1 MKRIALVVTAFLVSS
16 GLFAQKD
23 ELKTLKKIY
32 DKDEPSDKDV
42 VDYKAALTKL
52 EPYLASAPE
61 ADRVLINYF
70 KAEAPFMDAMVQM
83 SKPENQNN
91 LAMMMKMFKPEN
103 VHDLAVAYDAMRQ
116 YEKST
121 GKNVYTKDID
131 ESVAQFAPMIVNA
144 AITLGQQKKYSEA
157 GKLLYDVYLMDKKNL
172 DNLYYAASYAVNGND
187 YDTALVYYDE
197 LKKSNYSG
205 EGTLYLATSVV
216 SGKEETFN
224 SKVDR
229 DKMIAMKT
237 HSKPREEKIPS
248 KRGEIYKNVALI
260 LLEKGKTEEAKAA
273 FAEAIKENP
282 NDMSLKMNEA
292 NLYLKLK
299 DNATYKAKV
308 ATILEKE
315 PNNADLVYNLGVVAM
330 DAGQLSEAE
339 TFFNRAIAIKPDYSN
354 AYLNLAGIKLMGD
367 EKIVAEMNKLGTSEK
382 DNKRYEVLKKQR
394 TESFNGAMPSLEK
407 AYALDPTN
415 EAVIENLYSVYNFL
429 ELTDKPNY
437 KELKAKMKEIK
448 AARGN

>member
-1 MKRIALVVTAFLVSS
+1 MRKIAIVVSALLVSA
-16 GLFAQKD
+16 GIFAQKD

-32 DKDEPSDKDV
+32 DKDEPSEKDFV
-42 VDYKAALTKL
+42 EYRSALTKL

-61 ADRVLINYF
+61 GDKVLINYF
-70 KAEAPFMDAMVQM
+70 KAEAPFMEAMVQL

-91 LAMMMKMFKPEN
+91 MAMMMKMFKPEN
-103 VHDLAVAYDAMRQ
+103 VHNLAVAYDAMRQ
-116 YEKST
+116 YEKSA

-131 ESVAQFAPMIVNA
+131 ESVAQFSPMIVNA
-144 AITLGQQKKYSEA
+144 AITLGQQKKYVEA

-172 DNLYYAASYAVNGND
+172 DNLYYAASYTVNGND
-187 YDTALVYYDE
+187 YDTALAYYDE

-205 EGTLYLATSVV
+205 EGTQYLATSVV
-216 SGKEETFN
+216 SGKEESFN
-224 SKVDR
+224 SKIDR

-237 HSKPREEKIPS
+237 HAKPREEKIPS
-248 KRGEIYKNVALI
+248 KRGEIYKNIALI
-260 LLEKGKTEEAKAA
+260 LVEKGKTEEAKAA
-273 FAEAIKENP
+273 FTEAIKENP

-299 DNATYKAKV
+299 DNANYKAKV
-308 ATILEKE
+308 SAILEKE

-330 DAGQLSEAE
+330 DAGQLTEAE

-367 EKIVAEMNKLGTSEK
+367 EKIVAEMNKLGNSDK

-394 TESFNGAMPSLEK
+394 TDSFNAAMPSLEK
-407 AYALDPTN
+407 AYALAPTN
-415 EAVIENLYSVYNFL
+415 EAVIENLFSVYNFL
-429 ELTDKPNY
+429 ELTEKPNY